1 MPLFLYIYM
10 ANIYIP
16 FQFKINIFANFLV
29 GILEAR
35 EPVVEK
41 DPNSVKLW
49 TRLPIGTVK
58 MNVDVAI
65 LSDKCW
71 LVVFARDD
79 RGNIVKYWSKV
90 IPPK

>member
-1 MPLFLYIYM
+1 M